1 MVRISSLAVA
11 LALVLLPSLA
21 YAQQAAC
28 TPPLEKMLRVELF
41 FGRSVAG
48 RRPVTDREWAQF
60 LTHELTPRFPGLTVL
75 DGRGAWRHDGHE
87 VREPSKLVVVVLP
100 DTVAA
105 RGEVAATADAYKH
118 RFHQQSVGI
127 VMQDV
132 CAAF

>member
-1 MVRISSLAVA
+1 MLRISVFA
-11 LALVLLPSLA
+11 LVVLLPSLA
-21 YAQQAAC
+21 EAQQAGC
-28 TPPLEKMLRVELF
+28 TPPLERMLRTELF

-87 VREPSKLVVVVLP
+87 VREASKVVVIVLP
-100 DTVAA
+100 DTPAA
-105 RGEVAATADAYKH
+105 RGEIAAATEAYKH

-127 VMQDV
+127 VMQSV